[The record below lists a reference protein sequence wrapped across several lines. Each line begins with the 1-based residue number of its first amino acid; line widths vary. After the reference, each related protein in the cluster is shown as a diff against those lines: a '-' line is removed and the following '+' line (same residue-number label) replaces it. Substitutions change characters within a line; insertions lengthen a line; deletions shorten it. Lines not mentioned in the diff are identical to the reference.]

1 MKLLAHV
8 PLLPPS
14 ILLSPP
20 LHLSSFYLHTL
31 FSLPPLSLSSPL
43 PSPLSPRA
51 ALPGRGAASQRASQP
66 PPPRA
71 RASPACK
78 ARARAPPLPRPGPPR
93 RATRARALSHGRRA
107 VSEPAPSSQRV
118 GGLGARRGVL
128 AGRPR
133 SRRPSIR
140 LGVESNLKVT
150 LASFFRFLISF
161 FLGFFDFL
169 NWREIHWGSRVDS
182 FSRTD

>member
-1 MKLLAHV
+1 MS
-8 PLLPPS
+8 PSSLPPS
-14 ILLSPP
+14 FSLLLSTSPLFTYTPSSLHPLSLSPLLSPP
-20 LHLSSFYLHTL
+20 L
-31 FSLPPLSLSSPL
+31 SLLALRSLAEA
-43 PSPLSPRA
+43 R
-51 ALPGRGAASQRASQP
+51 RASEP
-66 PPPRA
+66 
-71 RASPACK
+71 ASHLL
-78 ARARAPPLPRPGPPR
+78 RARAPRR
-93 RATRARALSHGRRA
+93 RARPELERPLSRGLALLVARRARAFSHGRRA